1 MHFCTPREV
10 NNVVYMV
17 SSCIEAMEVLHSI
30 SDLLEYERFDRHEA
44 ASFLLSMFQWT
55 GEAQGLGLLA

>member
-1 MHFCTPREV
+1 
-10 NNVVYMV
+10 MV